1 MHPLLPSG
9 VHLKALETYNLI
21 FKCLGPEQLL
31 SNLTIYSN
39 GLFPLLGYAAINVR
53 PSVLDLYER
62 HILPLGDRLKLVLD
76 GFLISLLPCYEEGS
90 EFFQRT
96 DGLLLKVANGVGLPY
111 FYGALWR
118 CILNNSS
125 IRLSAITFILMHF
138 NKKRSLAE
146 QAHVLGLC
154 MRTLVRAICSALLDT
169 HILVQR
175 AVLDLLITIF
185 PMHLNLMNEMEQAM
199 SSPKNNASTTG
210 SVSTVQLSPSKNQTS
225 GTGVQQTTLNRKY
238 FKRSELIVITT
249 AALTV
254 LLRRD
259 LSLNRRLCAWFFGSD
274 SSGTSS
280 SKSTAATSSLSTSSN
295 SQSSGNN
302 STNISSSKS
311 ASFTSSNNLATNVG
325 KESSSEAKARR
336 KKLFYFE
343 NYTRDLVIEAFKRCI
358 TVISIIVNI
367 LFFIHFVFSKN
378 RIRWRHYRLY
388 CHKQH

>member
-96 DGLLLKVANGVGLPY
+96 DGLLLKVANGVGLSY

-199 SSPKNNASTTG
+199 SSPKNNASSTG
-210 SVSTVQLSPSKNQTS
+210 GSTLQTSPIKNQTS
-225 GTGVQQTTLNRKY
+225 AHTTQQTLNRKY

-274 SSGTSS
+274 TSGS
-280 SKSTAATSSLSTSSN
+280 
-295 SQSSGNN
+295 
-302 STNISSSKS
+302 SSSKS
-311 ASFTSSNNLATNVG
+311 ATSSSLASSSNSQMSGNNTSNASTKSTSFTSSNLTINTS

-343 NYTRDLVIEAFKRCI
+343 NYARDLVIEAFKRCI
-358 TVISIIVNI
+358 TVILLIQVKSKIFNYFC
-367 LFFIHFVFSKN
+367 LFFKI
-378 RIRWRHYRLY
+378 
-388 CHKQH
+388 